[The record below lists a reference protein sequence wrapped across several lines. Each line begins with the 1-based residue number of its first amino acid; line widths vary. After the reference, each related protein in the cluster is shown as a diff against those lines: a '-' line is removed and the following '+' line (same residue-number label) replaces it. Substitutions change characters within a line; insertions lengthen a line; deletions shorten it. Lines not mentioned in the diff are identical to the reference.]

1 MPYKEVTSFAL
12 KQVCLAWAGKTCNK
26 YTFFAPPPPQMFWIK
41 IVFNFSWN
49 DCNTQEKLKARGGKQ
64 GVRIMGDVPTTN

>member
-26 YTFFAPPPPQMFWIK
+26 YTFFAPPQMFWIK